1 MFTKEFDI
9 AMPNEPMKNDFSGG
23 AKITGTYKGPRY
35 IKIEYNNDTKIVG
48 NWIDEGDTEAEFA
61 GNPVAEGF
69 SSTTLDADVDTKWV
83 AYITGLYSKGDD
95 ADYEET

>member
-35 IKIEYNNDTKIVG
+35 IKICLLYTSDAA
-48 NWIDEGDTEAEFA
+48 DE
-61 GNPVAEGF
+61 
-69 SSTTLDADVDTKWV
+69 
-83 AYITGLYSKGDD
+83 
-95 ADYEET
+95 

>member
-35 IKIEYNNDTKIVG
+35 IKIEYNNDC
-48 NWIDEGDTEAEFA
+48 
-61 GNPVAEGF
+61 
-69 SSTTLDADVDTKWV
+69 L
-83 AYITGLYSKGDD
+83 LYTSPSPRD
-95 ADYEET
+95 